1 MIQKAAFAFVLIAT
15 VGEQLQET
23 QKIRLQWQSLNGSE
37 IVGHIPRKI
46 SRNDTETSRNL
57 LYNDR
62 LLQMTLGLFYVL
74 FSTNTKI
81 FMRKNFRELVQTRE
95 KCENLHPAKLTGYT
109 AVAFWQSGEWKET
122 LTMLLVCVKLNKI
135 SLLCELKQLY
145 KCLPVWLCV
154 GVRCH

>member
-1 MIQKAAFAFVLIAT
+1 
-15 VGEQLQET
+15 
-23 QKIRLQWQSLNGSE
+23 
-37 IVGHIPRKI
+37 
-46 SRNDTETSRNL
+46 
-57 LYNDR
+57 
-62 LLQMTLGLFYVL
+62 MTLGLFYVL

-95 KCENLHPAKLTGYT
+95 KCENLHPAKLTGYV

-122 LTMLLVCVKLNKI
+122 LTMLLVCVKSNKI